1 MNYQIICDPTFTAV
15 EVDLAAG
22 ESVVAEAGAMAWMSE
37 NIRTETSSRGG
48 IMAGL
53 KRAVLTRE
61 SFFQNTY
68 TAEDV
73 PGHVTFAPG
82 VAGDIVA
89 HEMEEGPLVM
99 EAGSYL
105 ASTPTVKLDSN
116 WQGLKGL
123 LGEGLFAL
131 YATGATGTL
140 LFSAYGAVYSVEV
153 DGDYV
158 VDNGYAVAWEPSL
171 QYHLTRARK
180 IRSFLFADQ
189 LLMRFEGRG
198 RLWVQSRSPQPFA
211 NWVHPFRPVKSKSN

>member
-1 MNYQIICDPTFTAV
+1 MNYQILCDPTFSAV
-15 EVDLAAG
+15 EIDLEPG
-22 ESVVAEAGAMAWMSE
+22 ESVVAEAGAMAWMSPG
-37 NIRTETSSRGG
+37 IHTHTSSRGG

-68 TAEDV
+68 TAQDT
-73 PGHVTFAPG
+73 PGQITFAPG
-82 VAGDIVA
+82 VAGDIVC
-89 HEMEEGPLVM
+89 HEMDEGPLVL

-105 ASTPTVKLDSN
+105 ASSPTVKLDSS
-116 WQGLKGL
+116 WQGLRGL

-131 YATGATGTL
+131 HATGSGPL
-140 LFSAYGAVYSVEV
+140 LFAAYGAVYSIEV
-153 DGDYV
+153 DGQYL

-171 QYHLTRARK
+171 HYQITRARK

-189 LLMRFEGRG
+189 LLMRFEGQG